1 MEWKIVP
8 LTTGKML
15 MFLLDKNSKQY
26 FEKVHFILKDQ
37 YLKCKMVSKMI
48 TYFLFSDSSIFAT
61 KPMDKKRTCVKWIGF
76 TYSWKILIHSSV
88 DCLR

>member
-26 FEKVHFILKDQ
+26 FEKVHFILKYQ
-37 YLKCKMVSKMI
+37 YLKCKMVS
-48 TYFLFSDSSIFAT
+48 
-61 KPMDKKRTCVKWIGF
+61 
-76 TYSWKILIHSSV
+76 
-88 DCLR
+88 